1 MMSGNGQDDAK
12 GKEPV
17 ERVVDLFVHMPIGFA
32 VMAWKRVPEF
42 VVAVPG
48 MVGEALSKGCAQ
60 LSEAEG
66 RLSEEVRKARM
77 IGQVAVTF
85 GGRQLRREVD
95 ARLRD
100 ARQAA
105 GGVASFVPGA
115 GAGGPN
121 GAGRDPAG
129 GVSATATSTEP
140 ASAPSTA
147 APVPVAPS
155 VPEAPSAP
163 VAASKATRAP
173 TKPTGA
179 RKTAKASPAK
189 TTRPSPAKATGAAP
203 AKATGPSPAK
213 ATGPSPAKASGASP
227 AKGAKAPAAAKTPAR
242 PVATPGV
249 ASAADLP
256 IREYDG
262 LSASQVV
269 SRLTGLTP
277 EELRAVRGYEDASRG
292 RRTVLLAI
300 DRLLA

>member
-1 MMSGNGQDDAK
+1 MSGNGQDHSK

-17 ERVVDLFVHMPIGFA
+17 ERVMDLFVHMPIGFA

-48 MVGEALSKGCAQ
+48 MVGEVLSKSCAQ
-60 LSEAEG
+60 FSEAED

-100 ARQAA
+100 VRQAA

-121 GAGRDPAG
+121 GASGGPAG
-129 GVSATATSTEP
+129 GVTATATPTEP
-140 ASAPSTA
+140 ASAPPVDVTAPKSPPKAA
-147 APVPVAPS
+147 APTG
-155 VPEAPSAP
+155 
-163 VAASKATRAP
+163 ASNKATRAP
-173 TKPTGA
+173 RKAVGA
-179 RKTAKASPAK
+179 RKTAKASPAN
-189 TTRPSPAKATGAAP
+189 
-203 AKATGPSPAK
+203 
-213 ATGPSPAKASGASP
+213 
-227 AKGAKAPAAAKTPAR
+227 
-242 PVATPGV
+242 
-249 ASAADLP
+249 LP

-300 DRLLA
+300 DRLLG